1 MLRIKSLLIAVAFGP
16 PLLALPALGAELCR
30 PADLPPGQLS
40 IGPVTTEVGSVKAK
54 GDTEKLGANFTFVLA
69 KDDAKQ
75 LRKFIKERRKQ
86 PSSTTVAIKMDDVVL
101 AKIMTP
107 NVKGRNKLVLF
118 GLPSAV
124 RQDAALRFAP
134 ACND

>member
-1 MLRIKSLLIAVAFGP
+1 M
-16 PLLALPALGAELCR
+16 
-30 PADLPPGQLS
+30 
-40 IGPVTTEVGSVKAK
+40 TTEVGSVKAK